1 MKINYV
7 KENKVEEIDVRCFG
21 KNIYFKL
28 HDIVKCV
35 DLNNI
40 DEDEAV
46 KRLSKI
52 LGENISDNNLTD
64 NCYATFGGLKDLR
77 KSQDLKYVCSK
88 ESFDELFEFIKA
100 VLDGLKNKKESSEEE
115 KLMKEFNYHLKEAKK
130 HMDAAIEFQRKLLEL
145 DAREKENGNLRGID
159 LHNRW

>member
-35 DLNNI
+35 DLKNI

-64 NCYATFGGLKDLR
+64 NCYATFEGLKDLR
-77 KSQDLKYVCSK
+77 KSQDLKYICSK

-115 KLMKEFNYHLKEAKK
+115 KLKQEFNYHLQEAKK

-145 DAREKENGNLRGID
+145 DVKEKENDKLKPIEI
-159 LHNRW
+159 